1 MSNYAPDPKKE
12 RIYSDLAT
20 IPLSEV
26 TAEQIETLTDPVT
39 LSASNQD
46 ALITMNI
53 VNKAAMRDG
62 QIMPDTGGII
72 TETQSDGAT
81 AIRFR
86 PPVGEVWKVMGISI
100 YNTVSPTGTN
110 SYYWY
115 LSDPAT
121 DLTDLPSGLREVFY
135 SSFTSSSA
143 LLGAETIFE
152 EVFQPFFI
160 TNQLYIRMYS
170 NMAAVGAG
178 GEVDFRLA
186 YMRVR

>member
-12 RIYSDLAT
+12 QVYVNLQNKTLAN
-20 IPLSEV
+20 V
-26 TAEQIETLTDPVT
+26 TAEDIQRLTNPT
-39 LSASNQD
+39 FIQATNQD
-46 ALITMNI
+46 ALITYNT

-62 QIMPDTGGII
+62 QIMPDSGGIL
-72 TETQSDGAT
+72 TQTQTDGT
-81 AIRFR
+81 VAIRFR

-100 YNTVSPTGTN
+100 YNTATPTGSN

-115 LSDPAT
+115 LSDPST
-121 DLTDLPSGLREVFY
+121 DLADLPSGLREVFY
-135 SSFTSSSA
+135 SSFSSSSS

-152 EVFQPFFI
+152 EVFQPFYI
-160 TNQLYIRMYS
+160 TNQMYIRMYS
-170 NMAAVGAG
+170 NMSNVGAG